1 MVDPSH
7 KTKIERGVYKIMR
20 FILLGIFSIFWLN
33 ACASTAAMQ
42 TPIKP
47 QALKPSTIDPKV
59 YEAVLDNGLKL
70 IIKEDNR
77 APVMVSQVWYKV
89 GSSYEHNGI
98 TGVSHVLEHMMFK
111 GTKKHPPGEFSRIIA
126 ENGGRE
132 NAFTGKD
139 YTAYFQQMENMRL
152 PISFELEADRM
163 RNVVLLD
170 DEFQKE
176 IKVVMEERRMR
187 TEDDP
192 QAMTYEQFNAT
203 AFVNS
208 PYHAP
213 IIGWMNDLEN
223 MTVDDLAEWYRIW
236 YAPNN
241 ATLVVVGDIKADEVY
256 TLAKKYFASV
266 PASNNIPQVK
276 PRQEVTQLGERRI
289 IVKAP
294 AQLPYLIMGYK
305 APSIVN
311 TPEEWEPYAMDV
323 LAYVLDGG
331 NSARFSKNLVRGSQ
345 VAAGVST
352 SYDAFTPGQE
362 LMIFS
367 GTPGQG
373 HDVKALEKAIRAELE
388 AVKSG
393 TISARELD
401 RIKAQ
406 VMAAKVY
413 ELDSVFYQAM
423 SIGLLETTGIGWPT
437 GEAYVDRIKQVTAAQ
452 VQQVAKK
459 YLIDDYLTVAILDP
473 QPIDSS
479 QPRRAA
485 GGRHGR

>member
-1 MVDPSH
+1 
-7 KTKIERGVYKIMR
+7 
-20 FILLGIFSIFWLN
+20 
-33 ACASTAAMQ
+33 MQ

-423 SIGLLETTGIGWPT
+423 SIGMLETTGIGWPT